1 MKLILCR
8 DRDEAAAKVAD
19 LLVEGV
25 RRQPLLRLGLSAGVT
40 SLQAYGAVVRR
51 FHQEGGFSF
60 RWVSTFNTDEYVGL
74 KPNDP
79 RSTRFLMN
87 SALFWQI
94 DLPLDQTHIPRG
106 DSQDLEAECKAY
118 DLLIQARGGLDL
130 VVLGLGHNGHVGL
143 NEPGSSAKSRT
154 RLVDLTPSTLAAISG
169 GERFKHLDET
179 PGQAVAMG
187 MATILEARTAVLIAT
202 GVGKADALQKMLEG
216 KPGPTHPASLLMDH
230 DDLTVIAD
238 RDAAMKL
245 NPKTIGK
252 LA

>member
-1 MKLILCR
+1 MKLTVCR
-8 DRDEAAAKVAD
+8 DRDEAAAQVAD
-19 LLVEGV
+19 LLVGAV
-25 RRQPLLRLGLSAGVT
+25 RKDPHLRLGLSAGST
-40 SLQAYGAVVRR
+40 SLIAYSEVVRR
-51 FHQEGGFSF
+51 FHQDGGFSF

-87 SALFWQI
+87 SSLFWQI
-94 DLPLDQTHIPRG
+94 DLPLCQTHVPRG
-106 DSQDLEAECKAY
+106 DSRDLDAECQAY
-118 DLLIQARGGLDL
+118 DLLIQARGGINL

-143 NEPGSSAKSRT
+143 NEPGSSPKSRT

-187 MATILEARTAVLIAT
+187 MATILESERVILVAT

-216 KPGPTHPASLLMDH
+216 RPGPTHPASLLIGH
-230 DDLTVIAD
+230 KNLVVIAD

-245 NPKTIGK
+245 APKTVEK